1 MYYLVIEKVNFY
13 TSVSPSFRIK
23 HEVQD
28 HELAQD
34 LRDCLVR
41 EAKEKNDDNKTYGV
55 VLFDDSNLLVSLSE
69 EAKTTD
75 NVTN

>member
-41 EAKEKNDDNKTYGV
+41 EAKEKNDDNK
-55 VLFDDSNLLVSLSE
+55 E
-69 EAKTTD
+69 
-75 NVTN
+75 

>member
-34 LRDCLVR
+34 LRDCLGTRSKR
-41 EAKEKNDDNKTYGV
+41 EERRQQNIRRCS
-55 VLFDDSNLLVSLSE
+55 F
-69 EAKTTD
+69 
-75 NVTN
+75 